1 MLTMLRQLLTLCIHL
16 VSVAVGV
23 SILSFTFMHLSGDPV
38 MLMLPPDATARQ
50 IEEFREKMG
59 FNDPIPIQ
67 YLHFLSGALR
77 GDFGIS
83 LRYQQPAMGLVLDR
97 LPATL
102 ELAVTGMGVA
112 LLVAVPFGILS
123 AIRRGSA
130 LDYLVMGGA
139 LLGLSMPNFW
149 VGIVGI
155 LIFSVK
161 LHLLPTAGR
170 GTWFQLV
177 LPGLALGSY
186 LMALIARLTRSG
198 MLEVISQD
206 YVRTARA
213 KGLAEPL
220 VIVRHALMNALI
232 PLITV
237 VGLQMG
243 ELLGGTVVIE
253 TVFAW
258 PGAGRLILQAVF
270 QRDYPLVQGAVFILA
285 MTFVGANLL
294 VDLANRFLDPRIRRA

>member
-1 MLTMLRQLLTLCIHL
+1 MRRHLLTLSVHL
-16 VSVAVGV
+16 VSVALGV
-23 SILSFTFMHLSGDPV
+23 SILSFVFMHLSGDPV
-38 MLMLPPDATARQ
+38 MLMLPPDASRQQ
-50 IEEFREKMG
+50 IEDLRERMG
-59 FNDPIPIQ
+59 FNDPIPLQ
-67 YLHFLSGALR
+67 YLRFLSGAVR
-77 GDFGIS
+77 GDFGTS
-83 LRYQQPAMGLVLDR
+83 LRHQQPAMGIVLER

-102 ELAVTGMGVA
+102 ELAVAGMGIA

-123 AIRRGSA
+123 ALRRGSA
-130 LDYLVMGGA
+130 LDYRVMGGA

-170 GTWFQLV
+170 GTWAQLV

-220 VIVRHALMNALI
+220 IILRHALMNALI
-232 PLITV
+232 PLVTV

-258 PGAGRLILQAVF
+258 PGVGRLIL
-270 QRDYPLVQGAVFILA
+270 
-285 MTFVGANLL
+285 VGRVPA
-294 VDLANRFLDPRIRRA
+294 

>member
-1 MLTMLRQLLTLCIHL
+1 MRRHLLMLIVHVVGVTL
-16 VSVAVGV
+16 GV
-23 SILSFTFMHLSGDPV
+23 SILSFVFMHLSGDPV
-38 MLMLPPDATARQ
+38 MLMLPADATDRQ
-50 IEEFREKMG
+50 IEEFRERMG
-59 FNDPIPIQ
+59 FNDPIPLQ
-67 YLHFLSGALR
+67 YLRFLSGAVR

-83 LRYQQPAMGLVLDR
+83 LRHQQPAMGLVLER

-102 ELAVTGMGVA
+102 ELAVTGMGIA

-130 LDYLVMGGA
+130 LDYLVMAGA

-161 LHLLPTAGR
+161 LRLLPTAGR
-170 GTWFQLV
+170 GTWAQLI
-177 LPGLALGSY
+177 LPSLALGSY

-220 VIVRHALMNALI
+220 IIVRHALMNALI
-232 PLITV
+232 PLVTV

-258 PGAGRLILQAVF
+258 PGVGRLILQAVF
-270 QRDYPLVQGAVFILA
+270 QRDYPLVQAAVFLLA
-285 MTFVGANLL
+285 MIFVGANLL
-294 VDLANRFLDPRIRRA
+294 VDVAYRYLDPRIRHA

>member
-1 MLTMLRQLLTLCIHL
+1 MRRHLLTLIVHL
-16 VSVAVGV
+16 VGVTLGV
-23 SILSFTFMHLSGDPV
+23 SILSFVFMHLSGDPV
-38 MLMLPPDATARQ
+38 MLMLPADATSRQ
-50 IEEFREKMG
+50 IEEFRERMG
-59 FNDPIPIQ
+59 FNDPIPLQ
-67 YLHFLSGALR
+67 YLRFLSGAVR
-77 GDFGIS
+77 GDFGVS
-83 LRYQQPAMGLVLDR
+83 LRHQQPAMGLVLER

-102 ELAVTGMGVA
+102 ELAVTGMGIA

-130 LDYLVMGGA
+130 FDYLVMAGA

-161 LHLLPTAGR
+161 LRLLPTAGR
-170 GTWFQLV
+170 GTWAQLI
-177 LPGLALGSY
+177 LPSLALGSY

-206 YVRTARA
+206 YIRTAHA

-220 VIVRHALMNALI
+220 IIVRHALMNALI
-232 PLITV
+232 PLVTV

-258 PGAGRLILQAVF
+258 PGVGRLILQAVF
-270 QRDYPLVQGAVFILA
+270 QRDYPLVQAAVFLLA
-285 MTFVGANLL
+285 MIFVGANLL
-294 VDLANRFLDPRIRRA
+294 VDVAYRYLDPRIRYA

>member
-1 MLTMLRQLLTLCIHL
+1 MRRHLLTVGVHL
-16 VSVAVGV
+16 VSVALGV
-23 SILSFTFMHLSGDPV
+23 SILSFVFMHLSGDPV
-38 MLMLPPDATARQ
+38 MLMLPPDASRQQ
-50 IEEFREKMG
+50 IEDLRERMG
-59 FNDPIPIQ
+59 FNDPIPLQ
-67 YLHFLSGALR
+67 YLRFLSGAVR

-83 LRYQQPAMGLVLDR
+83 LRHQQPAMGIILER

-102 ELAVTGMGVA
+102 ELAVAGMGIA
-112 LLVAVPFGILS
+112 LVVAVPFGILS
-123 AIRRGSA
+123 AIRRGSL
-130 LDYLVMGGA
+130 LDYCVMGGS

-161 LHLLPTAGR
+161 LRLLPTSGR
-170 GTWFQLV
+170 GSWTQLI

-213 KGLAEPL
+213 KGLSEA
-220 VIVRHALMNALI
+220 VIIFRHALMNALI
-232 PLITV
+232 PLVTV

-243 ELLGGTVVIE
+243 ELLGGAVVIE

-258 PGAGRLILQAVF
+258 PGVGRLILQAVF
-270 QRDYPLVQGAVFILA
+270 QRDYPLVQAAVFILA
-285 MTFVGANLL
+285 MIFVGANLL
-294 VDLANRFLDPRIRRA
+294 VDLTYRYLDPRIRHA

>member
-1 MLTMLRQLLTLCIHL
+1 MLRQLLTLCIHL

-67 YLHFLSGALR
+67 YLRFLSGALR

-243 ELLGGTVVIE
+243 ELVGGTVVIE

-258 PGAGRLILQAVF
+258 PGVGRLILQAVF